1 MDCKRVEE
9 NLPLYFYDELGGEPR
24 AEMEAHL
31 AACPRCAATAEELR
45 RLSAA
50 LAARPVAEPSPDL
63 LARCR
68 YELEEALDRETTG
81 WRALVRSGFGLW
93 PMGSPLRATAA
104 LAILLAGFSLGWAMR
119 QQAATPAPGQGNGVS
134 PWMGADL
141 SNMRINGI
149 SRVTPDP
156 QTGEVHITLDAER
169 RLTLEGSLDDARIQQ
184 VLLYAMKSY
193 DNPGIRRDT
202 LEVLSQ
208 HGGNP
213 NVRAALLY
221 ALRNDPNDG
230 VRLEA
235 LQAVDELAS
244 NSMRHAY
251 GMGIPGAI
259 RVELSQ
265 ERSQVR
271 LMLEDDGRPF
281 RGTVG
286 RSLDLARGA
295 DVQQGGLGLALTFRL
310 VNELR
315 YERIASANRWTVVL
329 DLASPPRTTSKELIP
344 V

>member
-45 RLSAA
+45 RLGAA
-50 LAARPVAEPSPDL
+50 LAARPVGEPSPDL
-63 LARCR
+63 LVRCR
-68 YELEEALDRETTG
+68 YELEEALDRESTG
-81 WRALVRSGFGLW
+81 WRALARSGFGLW
-93 PMGSPLRATAA
+93 PSGSPLRATAA
-104 LAILLAGFSLGWAMR
+104 LAILLVGFSLGWAMR
-119 QQAATPAPGQGNGVS
+119 QQAVTPAPGQGNGVS
-134 PWMGADL
+134 AWMGADL

-202 LEVLSQ
+202 LEVLRQ

-213 NVRAALLY
+213 TVRAALLY

-235 LQAVDELAS
+235 LQVVDELVWSPEVRQVLLETLLKDNNAGVRVAAI
-244 NSMRHAY
+244 NTLLQHADAEVLPTLQQLANEDKNPY
-251 GMGIPGAI
+251 VRLKCANAV
-259 RVELSQ
+259 RELS
-265 ERSQVR
+265 
-271 LMLEDDGRPF
+271 
-281 RGTVG
+281 RGE
-286 RSLDLARGA
+286 
-295 DVQQGGLGLALTFRL
+295 F
-310 VNELR
+310 
-315 YERIASANRWTVVL
+315 
-329 DLASPPRTTSKELIP
+329 
-344 V
+344 

>member
-24 AEMEAHL
+24 AELEAHL

-45 RLSAA
+45 QLSAA
-50 LAARPVAEPSPDL
+50 LAARPIAEPSPDL

-68 YELEEALDRETTG
+68 YELEEALDRESTG
-81 WRALVRSGFGLW
+81 WRALIRSGFGLW
-93 PMGSPLRATAA
+93 PAGSSLQATAA
-104 LAILLAGFSLGWAMR
+104 LAILLVGFPVGWAWP
-119 QQAATPAPGQGNGVS
+119 QLAPPPAPAPGQGNGVS

-149 SRVTPDP
+149 SRVTPGP

-202 LEVLSQ
+202 LEVLRQ

-213 NVRAALLY
+213 TVRAALLY

-235 LQAVDELAS
+235 LQAVDELVWSPEVRQVLLETLLKDNNDGVRVAAI
-244 NSMRHAY
+244 NTLLQHADAEVLPTLQQLANEDKNPY
-251 GMGIPGAI
+251 VRLKCANAV
-259 RVELSQ
+259 RELS
-265 ERSQVR
+265 
-271 LMLEDDGRPF
+271 
-281 RGTVG
+281 RGE
-286 RSLDLARGA
+286 
-295 DVQQGGLGLALTFRL
+295 F
-310 VNELR
+310 
-315 YERIASANRWTVVL
+315 
-329 DLASPPRTTSKELIP
+329 
-344 V
+344 

>member
-50 LAARPVAEPSPDL
+50 LGARPVAEPSPDL
-63 LARCR
+63 LVRCR
-68 YELEEALDRETTG
+68 YELDEALDRESTG

-93 PMGSPLRATAA
+93 PSGSPLQATAA
-104 LAILLAGFSLGWAMR
+104 LAILLVGFSLGWAMR
-119 QQAATPAPGQGNGVS
+119 QQAAAPAPGQGNGAA

-169 RLTLEGSLDDARIQQ
+169 RVTLEGSLDDARIQQ

-193 DNPGIRRDT
+193 ENPGIRRDT
-202 LEVLSQ
+202 LEVLRQ
-208 HGGNP
+208 HGANP
-213 NVRAALLY
+213 AVRAALLY

-230 VRLEA
+230 VRLEV
-235 LQAVDELAS
+235 LQAVHELAWS
-244 NSMRHAY
+244 PDMRGVLLEALVKDTNAGVRVSALNALLEHADAEVLPTLEQLANEDKNPY
-251 GMGIPGAI
+251 VRLKCANAV
-259 RVELSQ
+259 RELS
-265 ERSQVR
+265 
-271 LMLEDDGRPF
+271 
-281 RGTVG
+281 RGE
-286 RSLDLARGA
+286 
-295 DVQQGGLGLALTFRL
+295 F
-310 VNELR
+310 
-315 YERIASANRWTVVL
+315 
-329 DLASPPRTTSKELIP
+329 
-344 V
+344 